1 MTPTLRLAAAAD
13 APAIRDIYAPYVQD
27 TVISFELEPPTLAE
41 MAGRLDH
48 AVAWLVAE
56 AAPGDRL
63 GYAYASKHKERAAY
77 RWSVDVSVY
86 LDGRYHRR
94 GVGRA
99 LYTALFALLRAQ
111 GYVNAYAGVTQP
123 NAASMGLHTALGFE
137 LVGVYKQ
144 VGYKFGRW
152 HDVAWLSL
160 ALQPHPAEPASP
172 RPLGALPADAVTDAL
187 AQGAALLR
195 A

>member
-1 MTPTLRLAAAAD
+1 MVDVGVDQAPHAGVERLDVLRTAATQLFQRRQLADDLALAHDLGVQRLDAAD
-13 APAIRDIYAPYVQD
+13 
-27 TVISFELEPPTLAE
+27 LA
-41 MAGRLDH
+41 GL
-48 AVAWLVAE
+48 
-56 AAPGDRL
+56 
-63 GYAYASKHKERAAY
+63 ERAQ
-77 RWSVDVSVY
+77 
-86 LDGRYHRR
+86 L
-94 GVGRA
+94 GV
-99 LYTALFALLRAQ
+99 
-111 GYVNAYAGVTQP
+111 VAGVTQP
-123 NAASMGLHTALGFE
+123 NAAIMGLHTALGFE
-137 LVGVYKQ
+137 LVGVYRK